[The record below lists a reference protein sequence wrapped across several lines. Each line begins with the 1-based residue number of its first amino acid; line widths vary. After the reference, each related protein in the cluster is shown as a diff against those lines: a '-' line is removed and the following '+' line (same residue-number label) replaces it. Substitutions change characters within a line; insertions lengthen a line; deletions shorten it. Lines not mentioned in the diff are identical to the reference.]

1 MDTIINSLVEFIDK
15 VALHRGMTLYS
26 QTVNSMSLF
35 RGQSNAEWKL
45 EPSVFRGNR
54 FMHEAALLRE
64 FERKNPL
71 EFQGRSN
78 IEKLIKMQHYGLPTR
93 LLDFS
98 QNPLVALYFACMD
111 LSTDGAVFALHGYP
125 TQNED
130 FVWISILMKC
140 IFEYEHHSICLESL
154 IQEIEQDP
162 LTFPCRH
169 VIDFHNE
176 KEILRILNIKAWG
189 ILPKMTNP
197 RIAAQ
202 EGAFLLMG
210 SQLKYSKKVAN
221 RTYYS
226 FECIDPQD
234 ICDLWKHGRKY
245 VIPKEAKEQILFDLR
260 SIGIHEGRLFPELP
274 AQARYIENLVCSTN
288 WTMMGE
294 LK

>member
-1 MDTIINSLVEFIDK
+1 MDIIINSLVEFIDK
-15 VALHRGMTLYS
+15 VALHRGMTIYS

-45 EPSVFRGNR
+45 TPSVFRDNR
-54 FMHEAALLRE
+54 FIHETALFRE
-64 FERKNPL
+64 FERKNPH
-71 EFQGRSN
+71 EFQGLSN

-111 LSTDGAVFALHGYP
+111 SSTDGAVFALHGYP

-130 FVWISILMKC
+130 FVWISILMKG
-140 IFEYEHHSICLESL
+140 IFDYEHQSICMESL
-154 IQEIEQDP
+154 LQEIQQEP
-162 LTFPCRH
+162 CSFPNRH
-169 VIDFHNE
+169 VIAFDNE
-176 KEILRILNIKAWG
+176 KELLRIFNMKALAF
-189 ILPKMTNP
+189 LPKMTNP

-210 SQLKYSKKVAN
+210 SQMKFSKKVAN
-221 RTYYS
+221 KTYYTL
-226 FECIDPQD
+226 ECINPQD
-234 ICDLWKHGRKY
+234 IQDIWQQGKKY
-245 VIPKEAKEQILFDLR
+245 IIPKEVKEQILFDLR
-260 SIGIHEGRLFPELP
+260 SIGIHEGRLFPELS

-288 WTMMGE
+288 WTKRDE